1 MPRPIPPTKPYP
13 TTTSQ
18 YCSIDTPTAEIRNP
32 LQKQH
37 IEMNMA
43 QRGPLLSTLVPNSA
57 ADRPSITMPSVNG
70 IALATPEMP
79 SDVSSGFLNTLQA

>member
-1 MPRPIPPTKPYP
+1 MDQERHGDTGGQARPIGEPFDQYGYLGGVTDPRPIPPTKPYP

-18 YCSIDTPTAEIRNP
+18 YCSIDTPTAEMRNP

-43 QRGPLLSTLVPNSA
+43 QRGSLLSTLLPNRGM
-57 ADRPSITMPSVNG
+57 D
-70 IALATPEMP
+70 E
-79 SDVSSGFLNTLQA
+79 